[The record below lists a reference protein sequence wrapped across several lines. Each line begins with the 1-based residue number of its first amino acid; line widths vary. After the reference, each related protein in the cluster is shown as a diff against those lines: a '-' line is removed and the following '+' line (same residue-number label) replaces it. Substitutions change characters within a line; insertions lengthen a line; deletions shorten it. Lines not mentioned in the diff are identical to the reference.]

1 MCQKMISLYKDDF
14 TDEQWEN
21 ICDEFEADCNGEFIL
36 CVIDSNSLNQG
47 I

>member
-1 MCQKMISLYKDDF
+1 MQEKMISLYKSDY

-21 ICDEFEADCNGEFIL
+21 ICDEFESDCNGEFIL
-36 CVIDSNSLNQG
+36 CVIKLNSLQQG